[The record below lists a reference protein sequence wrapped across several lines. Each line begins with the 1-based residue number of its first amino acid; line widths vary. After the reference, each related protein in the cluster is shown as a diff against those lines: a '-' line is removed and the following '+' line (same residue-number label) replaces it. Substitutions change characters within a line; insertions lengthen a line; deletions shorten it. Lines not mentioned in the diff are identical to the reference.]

1 MGHSQALTMD
11 QQQTLGQFLR
21 SADMV
26 KFARHEPPV
35 ETGRAALEQA
45 RFFVD
50 ETTPVDGLEEDGS

>member
-1 MGHSQALTMD
+1 MGHSQVLTME

-35 ETGRAALEQA
+35 ETGQAALEQA

-50 ETTPVDGLEEDGS
+50 ETTTTEQIEEGGS